1 MTMPSPDLSPAFPP
15 DFPANAAPLIL
26 VTGAARRVGAE
37 IARQLHAS
45 GARVALHYR
54 SSADEAETLAAA
66 LNAVRTDSAFTVG
79 GDLARFGA
87 ADEVAAA
94 VLARAGRLDGLVN
107 NASSFFPT
115 PVGSIDRA
123 AWDELIGSNLM
134 GPLFLSQALAPA
146 LQASGGAIVNI
157 VDIHAERPLARYP
170 VYSAAKAGLAALTRA
185 LAIELAPAVRV
196 NGVSPGPIDWPEDG
210 QFPPAERARIIDHTL
225 LKRVGSAADI
235 ARTVRFLMFDAPYI
249 TGQIIAV
256 DGGRSAH
263 L

>member
-1 MTMPSPDLSPAFPP
+1 MTVPTSHALPAQ
-15 DFPANAAPLIL
+15 APVIL

-45 GARVALHYR
+45 GACIALHYR
-54 SSADEAETLAAA
+54 RSGGEAETLAAA
-66 LNAVRTDSAFTVG
+66 LNAARAGSAFVVA
-79 GDLARFGA
+79 GDLARFGTAERVA
-87 ADEVAAA
+87 AD

-115 PVGSIDRA
+115 PLGTIDRA

-146 LQASGGAIVNI
+146 LRASHGAIVNI
-157 VDIHAERPLARYP
+157 VDIHAERPLPHYP
-170 VYSAAKAGLAALTRA
+170 VYCAAKAGLAALTRA

-210 QFPPAERARIIDHTL
+210 QFAPAERARIVDHTL
-225 LKRVGSAADI
+225 LKRTGSAADV